1 MKHDEQVLHAFE
13 HARIE
18 NFFPAHSTTYED
30 AQLKRALSALC
41 GLQDDLN
48 SRRRAEIF
56 TDTLL
61 SRKEAKDG
69 HEEVLGLH
77 KVSSRDKISQINQKI
92 GYTRALIGL
101 LKNFYEDAL
110 FPTEQDLEGIFD
122 ELGLGED
129 EGSSSFH
136 N

>member
-13 HARIE
+13 HARID
-18 NFFPAHSTTYED
+18 NFFPPHSTSYED
-30 AQLKRALSALC
+30 TQLKRALSALC

-48 SRRRAEIF
+48 SRRRAELF
-56 TDTLL
+56 ADTILA
-61 SRKEAKDG
+61 KGCTEAEK
-69 HEEVLGLH
+69 VSGLH

-92 GYTRALIGL
+92 GYTRACIGL

-122 ELGLGED
+122 ELGHD
-129 EGSSSFH
+129 FEGGTRNFH

>member
-18 NFFPAHSTTYED
+18 NFFPPHSTSYED
-30 AQLKRALSALC
+30 SQLKRALSALC

-48 SRRRAEIF
+48 SRRRAELF
-56 TDTLL
+56 ADTIL

-69 HEEVLGLH
+69 CEEVLGLH

-92 GYTRALIGL
+92 GYTRALIGF

-122 ELGLGED
+122 ELGLGD
-129 EGSSSFH
+129 DGGEGNFH